1 MSNLI
6 QAAGGVVV
14 DLSKG
19 KPRYLVV
26 HRPSYDD
33 WSFPKGKLDAG
44 EKHRDAALREVKEE
58 TGLVCNVLT
67 KLSPV
72 SYQTPNGNP
81 KRVKYWLME
90 AVSGEFAKNDE
101 VDAVTWL
108 KRSSAM
114 SLLTYVHDQA
124 LLVEAHLVAK
134 DIKADRKRIAREAAA
149 ATAAD
154 PTNSGPTSPL

>member
-1 MSNLI
+1 MTDLI

-26 HRPSYDD
+26 HRPLYDD

-44 EKHRDAALREVKEE
+44 EKHRDAAIREVKEE
-58 TGLVCNVLT
+58 TGLVCDVLT

-72 SYQTPNGNP
+72 KYTTPNGNP

-90 AVSGEFAKNDE
+90 RISGEFAKNDE
-101 VDAVTWL
+101 VDSVTWL

-134 DIKADRKRIAREAAA
+134 DIKAERKRIAREAIEQH
-149 ATAAD
+149 
-154 PTNSGPTSPL
+154 PI

>member
-26 HRPSYDD
+26 HRPTYDD
-33 WSFPKGKLDAG
+33 WSFPKGKLDPG

-58 TGLVCNVLT
+58 TGLICAVLG

-72 SYQTPNGNP
+72 HYQTPNGNP
-81 KRVKYWLME
+81 KRVKYWLVE
-90 AVSGEFAKNDE
+90 RVSGEFAKNDE
-101 VDAVTWL
+101 VDSVTWL
-108 KRSSAM
+108 KREAAM

-124 LLVEAHLVAK
+124 LLVEAHLIAK
-134 DIKADRKRIAREAAA
+134 EIKAERKRIAIEAAA
-149 ATAAD
+149 STAE
-154 PTNSGPTSPL
+154 PPTSAL

>member
-26 HRPSYDD
+26 HRPNYDD

-72 SYQTPNGNP
+72 TYQTPNGNP

-90 AVSGEFAKNDE
+90 ARSGRFARNDE
-101 VDAVTWL
+101 VDAVTWV
-108 KRSSAM
+108 KRSQAM
-114 SLLTYVHDQA
+114 SLLTHVHDQA
-124 LLVEAHLVAK
+124 VVVEAHLLVKQLRRQAK
-134 DIKADRKRIAREAAA
+134 NLAID
-149 ATAAD
+149 
-154 PTNSGPTSPL
+154 

>member
-1 MSNLI
+1 MSMI

-19 KPRYLVV
+19 KPRYLIV

-33 WSFPKGKLDAG
+33 WSFPKGKLDTG

-58 TGLVCNVLT
+58 TGLLCTVLA

-72 SYQTPNGNP
+72 TYMTPNGNP

-90 AVSGEFAKNDE
+90 PDSGKFARNDE

-108 KRSSAM
+108 KRSQAM
-114 SLLTYVHDQA
+114 SLITYVHDQA
-124 LLVEAHLVAK
+124 VLVEAHLLAK
-134 DIKADRKRIAREAAA
+134 ELRSERKRAAL
-149 ATAAD
+149 D
-154 PTNSGPTSPL
+154 R